1 MGRNDMLKLD
11 FFLLNFVRLNLNHSN
26 NTLFKRQVL
35 NKDLNYKFK
44 YCPIKIKV
52 LKRVLIRIGVCDLDV
67 ELSYHICA
75 GAYILERSVRPI
87 ITYMI
92 RVKIDESQIGFYL
105 KFLVLNFSTK

>member
-1 MGRNDMLKLD
+1 MGMESSTDDSKLDYGCNVLIKVNFFTNNLELRPLKRLFYYSQVRGLRNDMLKLD

-52 LKRVLIRIGVCDLDV
+52 LKRTC
-67 ELSYHICA
+67 
-75 GAYILERSVRPI
+75 
-87 ITYMI
+87 
-92 RVKIDESQIGFYL
+92 
-105 KFLVLNFSTK
+105 